1 MNFNELIDLEQT
13 CDAAFKTGEN
23 GVVEVKTTD
32 ERGVIIANRL
42 TPTWLFKTGTSSVS
56 LNWALSS
63 TINATKYGP
72 RH

>member
-32 ERGVIIANRL
+32 ERGVIIANRS

-56 LNWALSS
+56 LNSELSS
-63 TINATKYGP
+63 TTNAIRYGP
-72 RH
+72 RR